1 MRTSQRLRSPK
12 RKEEVNRTPKKTDHD
27 RSGGSIKKTPTK
39 KQPVTSAK
47 KTGTPSK
54 KPSNMTPA
62 KKTQVV
68 QYEVDQ
74 ILGDE
79 EKDGVTY
86 YKIKWKGYDL

>member
-1 MRTSQRLRSPK
+1 
-12 RKEEVNRTPKKTDHD
+12 
-27 RSGGSIKKTPTK
+27 
-39 KQPVTSAK
+39 
-47 KTGTPSK
+47 
-54 KPSNMTPA
+54 MTPA

-74 ILGDE
+74 ILGAE